1 MLGRMEYTRAQ
12 PLPDVPV
19 ELLTERIRPSA
30 AQFQRLAT
38 AFLAAVETKFVR

>member
-12 PLPDVPV
+12 PVPDERVP
-19 ELLTERIRPSA
+19 ERIRLSA

-38 AFLAAVETKFVR
+38 AFLAAIETKFVR